1 GQALL
6 RTHDVNDALAWIA
19 EAEDLY
25 AVLDR
30 VALDRIDH
38 GARFGIGDGSDVPG
52 RSRHVM
58 VGRAEGA
65 VRPAQL
71 QPFLGQHLEGPAR
84 AVVDV
89 MPVDVEQRL
98 AVIALH
104 DLVTLPDFL
113 EQRARGHAATRR

>member
-1 GQALL
+1 DPEGERAERAVGRGMTVAAHDGEPGLGQALL

-71 QPFLGQHLEGPAR
+71 EPFLGQHLEGPAR

-98 AVIALH
+98 
-104 DLVTLPDFL
+104 
-113 EQRARGHAATRR
+113 